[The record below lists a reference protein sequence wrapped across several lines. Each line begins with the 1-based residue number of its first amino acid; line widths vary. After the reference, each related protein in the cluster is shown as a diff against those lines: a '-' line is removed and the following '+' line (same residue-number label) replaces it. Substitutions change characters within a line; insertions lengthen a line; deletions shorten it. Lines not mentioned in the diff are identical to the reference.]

1 MSKQLKLKF
10 KKTLKKAEFV
20 HADLEYHQQLISEAK
35 SLFSD
40 EIRRL
45 LSLLSDD
52 EREALEKEDKRRIET
67 SIKIQEAA
75 AQRRENL
82 KQIEEE
88 ITSKILTSD
97 CTALTVTD
105 LIAEECD
112 PEELKEKTK
121 LIELK
126 KLFYRIA
133 SETHPD
139 KVRAN
144 GFSEKEIYRLEKIFK
159 RALSAY
165 ESNNW
170 YILYSIAHELNL
182 KIDEPTE
189 YYIDWVETDIRNT
202 LGEISKIGT
211 LVAWIWY
218 VGDEGR
224 KKLAIQDY
232 FRQMYSFTYP
242 GL

>member
-82 KQIEEE
+82 KQI
-88 ITSKILTSD
+88 
-97 CTALTVTD
+97 
-105 LIAEECD
+105 EECD

-189 YYIDWVETDIRNT
+189 YYIDWVENDIRNT
-202 LGEISKIGT
+202 LGEISIIGN

-218 VGDEGR
+218 VGDERR
-224 KKLAIQDY
+224 KNVAIQDY
-232 FRQMYSFTYP
+232 FRQMYNFTYP

>member
-35 SLFSD
+35 SLFGD

-45 LSLLSDD
+45 LNLLSDD
-52 EREALEKEDKRRIET
+52 EREALEEEDKRRMKV
-67 SIKIQEAA
+67 SIKIQEEAA
-75 AQRRENL
+75 KRRENL

-88 ITSKILTSD
+88 VASKILTND
-97 CTALTVTD
+97 CTALVITD

-133 SETHPD
+133 GETHPD

-159 RALSAY
+159 RALNAY

-170 YILYSIAHELNL
+170 YVLYSIAHELDL
-182 KIDEPTE
+182 KIDEPTA
-189 YYIDWVETDIRNT
+189 YYIDWVENDIRNT
-202 LGEISKIGT
+202 LGEISTISN

-218 VGDEGR
+218 VGDKRR
-224 KKLAIQDY
+224 KNLAIQDY
-232 FRQMYSFTYP
+232 FRQMYNFTYP